1 MDTKTYTITL
11 ADGTV
16 LDELTLNGNNYISRE
31 PISPEVFVGN
41 LSPVVIRDGETE
53 EIHDHMALVQ
63 CKQVAGETWFI
74 LRDLTAQEI
83 RDIKTQADIEYLAMM
98 VDVEL

>member
-1 MDTKTYTITL
+1 MDNQTYTITL

-16 LDELTLNGNNYISRE
+16 FKELTLNGNNYISRE
-31 PISPEVFVGN
+31 PISPEAFSGN
-41 LSPVVIRDGETE
+41 LSPVVISDGETE
-53 EIHDHMALVQ
+53 ETHDNMALVQ

-83 RDIKTQADIEYLAMM
+83 KDIRTRADIEYLAMM

>member
-1 MDTKTYTITL
+1 MKNQTYTVTL
-11 ADGTV
+11 SDGTIFE
-16 LDELTLNGNNYISRE
+16 ELTLNGNNFISHE
-31 PISPEVFVGN
+31 PIPPETFSGN
-41 LSPVVIRDGETE
+41 LSPVVISDGETE
-53 EIHDHMALVQ
+53 ETHDNMALVQ

-83 RDIKTQADIEYLAMM
+83 RGIKTQADIEYLAMM